1 MLRVIALSILSVLG
15 AMPLKGAAISPEK
28 VVVLYNTAAPD
39 SKKLAEFYRDARAI
53 PNGNLIGLDMPVTP
67 DISRADYETKI
78 LKPLRGEFDSRGW
91 WSRQKDAQGVLLPT
105 SNDMRVLVVIR
116 GVPLRIQ
123 PAPLPEGKKV
133 APNDMIGGRNEASV
147 DSELA
152 MFGLET
158 LPAEGV
164 LKNAYYESMRPIADA
179 RLPFLILTARIDA
192 ASTATCERMIT
203 DALAAEKNGLWGRAY
218 VDIANKFPQGDQWL
232 AGIVKEN
239 LAYGIPTVVDR
250 FNDTLPMNYPM
261 TDAAEYYGW
270 YDAHLSGPFLNPAF
284 KFRPGAVAM
293 HLHSFSAEQLTNP
306 AANWSAGLLEKGA
319 AVTVGNV
326 YEPYLH
332 LSHNFGMIQNRL
344 LEGHTWV
351 EACWMSIPVASWQA
365 VVLGDPLYRPFLRI
379 DGTGDV
385 LPQDKEYR
393 AIRAAKI
400 QWPGDDRERMRQLSA
415 AAERMGS
422 GVLAEVVG
430 LESLEAERR
439 EEAAIWFRNA
449 QKHYKGQQDKLRQ
462 DFNLISLERAAGRKE
477 VAIRMLRDA
486 AGHYAEIPESQ
497 GLKGWIDILDPP
509 APPPAT
515 PTQ

>member
-1 MLRVIALSILSVLG
+1 
-15 AMPLKGAAISPEK
+15 MPLKAEAISPDK

-53 PNGNLIGLDMPVTP
+53 PNGNLIGLEMPVTA
-67 DISRADYETKI
+67 DISRSDYETKI
-78 LKPLRGEFDSRGW
+78 LKPLRSEFESRGW
-91 WSRQKDAQGVLLPT
+91 WSRQKDTMGILLPT
-105 SNDMRVLVVIR
+105 SNDMKVLVTMR

-123 PAPLPEGKKV
+123 AAPVPEGKKI
-133 APNDMIGGRNEASV
+133 APNDMLGGRNEASV
-147 DSELA
+147 DWELA
-152 MFGLET
+152 MFGVET

-164 LKNAYYESMRPIADA
+164 LKNVFYESKQSISQA
-179 RLPFLILTARIDA
+179 RLPFLMLTARIDA

-232 AGIVKEN
+232 GEIVKEN
-239 LAYGIPTVVDR
+239 LATGIPTVVDR

-270 YDAHLSGPFLNPAF
+270 YDWHLSGPFLNPAF
-284 KFRPGAVAM
+284 KFRQGAVAM

-332 LSHNFGMIQNRL
+332 LSHNFGIIHNRL
-344 LEGHTWV
+344 LAGHTWV
-351 EACWMSIPVASWQA
+351 EACWMAIPVSSWQA
-365 VVLGDPLYRPFLRI
+365 VVLGDPLYRPFLRL
-379 DGTGDV
+379 DGSGDI

-393 AIRAAKI
+393 AIRAAKM
-400 QWPGDDRERMRQLSA
+400 QWPADDKERLKQLSA
-415 AAERMGS
+415 AAERMES
-422 GVLAEVVG
+422 GVLAEAVG
-430 LESLEAERR
+430 LESLEGERR

-449 QKHYKGQQDKLRQ
+449 QKHYKSPQDKLRQ
-462 DFNLISLERAAGRKE
+462 DYNLISLERAADRKE

-486 AGHYAEIPESQ
+486 VSHYAEIPESQ

-509 APPPAT
+509 APPPAN
-515 PTQ
+515 PNK